1 MKIKYLSPE
10 DRKNLHILRRTTDSR
25 EMISILRAILRRPF
39 YTMQALWEYRKWFL
53 MLTED
58 QLKEYPDLAC
68 GLVQIL
74 IIDGEL
80 DRAKAL
86 AESLPKDSVY
96 QVKTKMMLPGIE
108 EDEREHVLRRIREE
122 QWGGKGLV
130 LTGGRPSVVN
140 GIWDMTAYH
149 EAILQ
154 GNETL
159 KDSLKLMYLDS
170 WQQIYDIARAEI
182 MYQQNDCYNALVL
195 VVSTI
200 PHLKEKQDMRILFAA
215 LALEMFILVL
225 NGQASTSEALIT
237 NLQQQIR
244 EKELEAYLP
253 NIDAMTAWAA
263 MYDGDYAK
271 IARWM
276 RETAPDE
283 HGRFCMLD
291 LFRYMVKMRAYIIQG
306 KYLAVTA
313 LAGRLLPLLEKGK
326 RRKDLC
332 ELHLIWAMSDHAA
345 GRTEEALEHMRKA
358 LELAEKYR
366 YDRLVA
372 DEAQRMYIL
381 LKLYRKQF
389 GKTPYLQSILEMT
402 EKIAA
407 IHPRYLKS
415 QLPEMP
421 ALTETELRILRLVAD
436 CKTNA
441 EIAEIC
447 DIAVETA
454 KRHCKN
460 ILAKLEVKNRHQA
473 VQKAIELGVLEP
485 GVRG

>member
-10 DRKNLHILRRTTDSR
+10 DRKNLQILRRTTDSQ
-25 EMISILRAILRRPF
+25 EIVEILRDILKRPF

-53 MLTED
+53 MLTDE
-58 QLKEYPDLAC
+58 QLDAYPELVC
-68 GLVQIL
+68 GLIQIL

-80 DRAKAL
+80 DRAYQL
-86 AESLPKDSVY
+86 TESLPEDSIY
-96 QVKTKMMLPGIE
+96 QIKTKMMLPGL
-108 EDEREHVLRRIREE
+108 DEYERTRVMSLIRE
-122 QWGGKGLV
+122 QNWGGTGQV
-130 LTGGRPSVVN
+130 LTGGRPSVIN
-140 GIWDMTAYH
+140 GIWDMTSHY
-149 EAILQ
+149 EDILQ
-154 GNETL
+154 EKEIV
-159 KDSLKLMYLDS
+159 KDSLRLLYPDNWS
-170 WQQIYDIARAEI
+170 QIYDIARAEV

-200 PHLKEKQDMRILFAA
+200 PHLKDKQDMRILFAA

-244 EKELEAYLP
+244 ENNLEAYLP

-263 MYDGDYAK
+263 MYDGDYVK
-271 IARWM
+271 VTRWM
-276 RETAPDE
+276 REAAPDE
-283 HGRFCMLD
+283 FGRFCMLD

-313 LAGRLLPLLEKGK
+313 LAGRLQPLLEKGG
-326 RRKDLC
+326 RRMDLC
-332 ELHLIWAMSDHAA
+332 ELHLIWAMSEHGA
-345 GRTEEALEHMRKA
+345 GRIEEALEHLGRA
-358 LELAEKYR
+358 LELSER
-366 YDRLVA
+366 YQYSRLIA

-381 LKLYRKQF
+381 LKLYRKRF
-389 GKTPYLQSILEMT
+389 GKSPYLDSVLEMT
-402 EKIAA
+402 EKTAA

-441 EIAEIC
+441 EIAEISE
-447 DIAVETA
+447 IAVETA

-473 VQKAIELGVLEP
+473 VQRAIELGIIEP
-485 GVRG
+485 GFRG

>member
-10 DRKNLHILRRTTDSR
+10 DRKNLQILRRTTDSR

-53 MLTED
+53 MLTEE
-58 QLKEYPDLAC
+58 QLDEYPDLAC
-68 GLVQIL
+68 GLIQIL

-80 DRAKAL
+80 DRAKEL
-86 AESLPKDSVY
+86 VESLPQDSVY
-96 QVKTKMMLPGIE
+96 QVKSKLMLPGIE
-108 EDEREHVLRRIREE
+108 DEEREQILRRIREE
-122 QWGGKGLV
+122 HWGGRGLV

-140 GIWDMTAYH
+140 GIWDMTTHY
-149 EAILQ
+149 EDIRQ
-154 GNETL
+154 ENKVFE
-159 KDSLKLMYLDS
+159 DVLKLLYPGN
-170 WQQIYDIARAEI
+170 WQQIYDIVRAEI

-195 VVSTI
+195 VVNAI
-200 PHLKEKQDMRILFAA
+200 PHLRERQDMRVLFAA

-225 NGQASTSEALIT
+225 NGQAATSETLIA
-237 NLQQQIR
+237 NLRQQIR
-244 EKELEAYLP
+244 ENDLEAYVP
-253 NIDAMTAWAA
+253 NIEAMTAWMA

-402 EKIAA
+402 EKTAA

-473 VQKAIELGVLEP
+473 VQKAIQLGVLEP